1 MYNHWYNFSRCCET
15 GSSSGGTA
23 ARGTTRAGAAE
34 VAEAGSE
41 AAASPQCNGT
51 TAGTAVTAH
60 TAAAEAVTAVAGAT
74 TAGTEATSSRLS
86 PAAKSTATVFLT
98 FNLKLFHLVD
108 AVQRTAIIQTYLT
121 EKRLLFNT

>member
-1 MYNHWYNFSRCCET
+1 MSVQSLVQLYSRCCET

-74 TAGTEATSSRLS
+74 TGAISSRLS